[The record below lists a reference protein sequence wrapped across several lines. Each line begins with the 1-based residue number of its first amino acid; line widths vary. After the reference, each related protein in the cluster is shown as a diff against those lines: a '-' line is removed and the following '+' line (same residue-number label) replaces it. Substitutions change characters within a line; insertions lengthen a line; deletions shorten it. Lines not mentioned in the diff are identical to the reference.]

1 MSQINPFGGYAAGSS
16 QALRTQSADKDRQI
30 RRARHKEEDP
40 GLEEDEVV
48 FEVQGPDALSPIQDR
63 EPSSHRPKHNQ
74 PPPSEDEATHLD
86 VTG

>member
-30 RRARHKEEDP
+30 RRARHHDEDP

-48 FEVQGPDALSPIQDR
+48 FEVEGPDALAPIQDR
-63 EPSSHRPKHNQ
+63 EPPPNRPKHNQ
-74 PPPSEDEATHLD
+74 PPAEDGPPHLD